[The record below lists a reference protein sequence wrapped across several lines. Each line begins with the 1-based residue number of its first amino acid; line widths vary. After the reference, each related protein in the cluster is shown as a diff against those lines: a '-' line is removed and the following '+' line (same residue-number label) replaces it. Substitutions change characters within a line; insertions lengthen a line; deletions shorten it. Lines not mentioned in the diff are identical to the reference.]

1 MSIPVP
7 LLNTKHTQSSGLS
20 QIIAVV
26 SSSESIDENKVRQ
39 DVQEIIPEYMVPSKV
54 VVLEDL
60 PKNPNGKVDRKRL
73 SELYNRPN

>member
-1 MSIPVP
+1 M
-7 LLNTKHTQSSGLS
+7 
-20 QIIAVV
+20 